1 MKLLSCC
8 LRPSISFL
16 IIQITIFTIFF
27 FIQKH
32 IVLTWTTCIWWCI
45 SVGGTPSLGKNPTML
60 CCFNYIVL
68 STGFHFTNKRLKK
81 EHWGWGKIKG
91 WALDKLNSCW
101 FKANILLSMITS
113 ILNRLVFSLHLV
125 IYIHFNELKPKRNKQ
140 NIYWDSALYI
150 DMFNPKLNRKYIA
163 ASKLIKF
170 WTEEWSLINT
180 QQHYILYKIHFYY

>member
-1 MKLLSCC
+1 
-8 LRPSISFL
+8 
-16 IIQITIFTIFF
+16 
-27 FIQKH
+27 
-32 IVLTWTTCIWWCI
+32 
-45 SVGGTPSLGKNPTML
+45 
-60 CCFNYIVL
+60 
-68 STGFHFTNKRLKK
+68 
-81 EHWGWGKIKG
+81 
-91 WALDKLNSCW
+91 
-101 FKANILLSMITS
+101 MITS